1 MLRKHP
7 KRNSILRTTNIS
19 RSCGAI
25 RSSQPGLDITP
36 LSKQQRG
43 RRSNNANEVMTSV
56 STPNLRTGL
65 PHNISSAS
73 TTDSEVSQIANK
85 SQENHKSFEG

>member
-1 MLRKHP
+1 MLKTRYF
-7 KRNSILRTTNIS
+7 S

-25 RSSQPGLDITP
+25 RSSQPGLDMTP

-43 RRSNNANEVMTSV
+43 RRSNNVNEVMTSV

-73 TTDSEVSQIANK
+73 TTDSEVSKIANK
-85 SQENHKSFEG
+85 SQES

>member
-1 MLRKHP
+1 MLRT
-7 KRNSILRTTNIS
+7 RYIS

-25 RSSQPGLDITP
+25 RSSQPGLDVTP
-36 LSKQQRG
+36 LSKQSRG
-43 RRSNNANEVMTSV
+43 RRSNNVNEVMTSV

-73 TTDSEVSQIANK
+73 TTDSEVRQITRQVGLFFTTIPPYNK
-85 SQENHKSFEG
+85 C

>member
-1 MLRKHP
+1 M
-7 KRNSILRTTNIS
+7 
-19 RSCGAI
+19 
-25 RSSQPGLDITP
+25 TP

-43 RRSNNANEVMTSV
+43 RRSNNVNEVMTSV

-85 SQENHKSFEG
+85 SQEK